1 MKSLKKENSKML
13 NIFVTNVQNKLQK
26 NKVFGLLEEILFVL
40 TVLSSCKKKKEK
52 LLKWRISMSK
62 KYKTQSWEAGQ
73 LSEKTMENIR
83 KNFQKESLENRL
95 KRVKHN
101 NA

>member
-1 MKSLKKENSKML
+1 
-13 NIFVTNVQNKLQK
+13 
-26 NKVFGLLEEILFVL
+26 
-40 TVLSSCKKKKEK
+40 
-52 LLKWRISMSK
+52 MSK

>member
-1 MKSLKKENSKML
+1 
-13 NIFVTNVQNKLQK
+13 
-26 NKVFGLLEEILFVL
+26 
-40 TVLSSCKKKKEK
+40 
-52 LLKWRISMSK
+52 MSK

-73 LSEKTMENIR
+73 LSKKTMENIR